1 MASNPSRA
9 KRSISANAAQGL
21 SVRLRRSAR
30 WALVSGAA
38 ATGTLSW
45 LKGGSSCVETKR
57 PGTGPGLL
65 GTRMARA
72 ALVGEDLGTGLTSKR
87 LSAHAPRSSDILSG
101 RPTPRHEGMRMVDN
115 VYDLAVIGSGPAG
128 QKAAGPLPITAR
140 S

>member
-1 MASNPSRA
+1 MASKPSRA
-9 KRSISANAAQGL
+9 KRSVSAKAAQGL

-87 LSAHAPRSSDILSG
+87 LTAHAPHGVADSTYLHRNSQEVMRAS
-101 RPTPRHEGMRMVDN
+101 RRAFAPRIYSAGAQQ
-115 VYDLAVIGSGPAG
+115 LATRG
-128 QKAAGPLPITAR
+128 
-140 S
+140 